1 MEQNFLNV
9 VEPYDVVELSF
20 VAEKMELP
28 LEEVNVKEK
37 DKMQIV
43 RKLSQMILDKK
54 LNASLD
60 QGRGLLVMLPPPEEH
75 EIAVKAVE
83 TIDMLNEVVDAL
95 KTRAEVYNA
104 KLQEM

>member
-1 MEQNFLNV
+1 
-9 VEPYDVVELSF
+9 
-20 VAEKMELP
+20 
-28 LEEVNVKEK
+28 
-37 DKMQIV
+37 
-43 RKLSQMILDKK
+43 MILDKK

>member
-1 MEQNFLNV
+1 MEQNFLKV

-28 LEEVNVKEK
+28 LDEVCMTKK
-37 DKMQIV
+37 DKNQII
-43 RKLSQMILDKK
+43 RKLSQLILDKK

-75 EIAVKAVE
+75 TVAVKTVE

-95 KTRAEVYNA
+95 KTRAEICNA